1 MQELIYYL
9 AIINIITFLL
19 FMSDKKRAI
28 RRQWRVPEILL
39 LSLSAIGGSLGGYL
53 SMQIFRHKTKTAIFK
68 VGMPILIILQAAALI
83 YYIKLL

>member
-1 MQELIYYL
+1 MQELIYHL
-9 AIINIITFLL
+9 SIINITTFLL
-19 FMSDKKRAI
+19 FMADKKRAI

-68 VGMPILIILQAAALI
+68 VGMPILIILQATALI